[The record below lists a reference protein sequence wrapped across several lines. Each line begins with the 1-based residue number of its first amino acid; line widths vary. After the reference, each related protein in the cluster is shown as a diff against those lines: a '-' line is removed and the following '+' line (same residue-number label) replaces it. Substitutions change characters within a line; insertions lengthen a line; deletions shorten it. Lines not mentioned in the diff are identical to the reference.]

1 LNLKFLGLFVKNI
14 NDGSVQTRQKC
25 GKAAGIIGIIS
36 NVILFAVKLIIGIAC
51 SSIAITADAIN
62 NITDAASSV
71 VTLVGFKLSEKPAD
85 DKHPYGHARIEYLTG
100 FIVSLIITVLG
111 VQFFKDSI
119 VTIVSNTP
127 SSYSNAAIA
136 VLVIAI
142 FIKLWQATF
151 YKAVGKHI
159 DSGSLIATSADS
171 RNDVI
176 STSAVLVGALVSRVW
191 GIELDGYLGLI
202 IAIFIIYSGIKLI
215 METADPILGVA
226 PDDEFVQKISDKI
239 LSYEGILGLHDLIVH
254 NYGEGRCFASVHCEV
269 SANEDILKSHDI
281 IDNIEFDFL
290 REMNLRL
297 VIHMDPVVTDDE
309 NVIKLKGVTT
319 DIVEKVGESIGEA
332 ISMHDFRVVFGQ
344 THTNL
349 IFDIVLRSS
358 CKTDDKT
365 VCSMIEQ
372 KIKEYS
378 PEYNTVICVDRNYTA
393 NTHN

>member
-1 LNLKFLGLFVKNI
+1 MNLKFLGLFVKNI

-62 NITDAASSV
+62 NIADAASSV

-119 VTIVSNTP
+119 VTIISNTP

-309 NVIKLKGVTT
+309 NVTKLKAVTT
-319 DIVEKVGESIGEA
+319 DIVEKIGESIGEA

>member
-1 LNLKFLGLFVKNI
+1 MNLKFLGLFVKNI

-119 VTIVSNTP
+119 VTIISNTP

-309 NVIKLKGVTT
+309 NVTKLKAVTT
-319 DIVEKVGESIGEA
+319 DIVEKVGENIGEA

>member
-1 LNLKFLGLFVKNI
+1 MNLKFLGLFVKNI

-319 DIVEKVGESIGEA
+319 DIVEKVGESIGEV

>member
-1 LNLKFLGLFVKNI
+1 MNLKFLGLFVKNI

-309 NVIKLKGVTT
+309 NVTKLKAVTT

>member
-1 LNLKFLGLFVKNI
+1 MNLKFLGLFVKNI

>member
-1 LNLKFLGLFVKNI
+1 MNLKFLGLFVKNI

-309 NVIKLKGVTT
+309 NVIKLKDVTT

>member
-1 LNLKFLGLFVKNI
+1 MNLKFLGLFVKNI

-127 SSYSNAAIA
+127 STYSNAAIIL
-136 VLVIAI
+136 LVIAI

-159 DSGSLIATSADS
+159 GSGSLIATSADS

-176 STSAVLVGALVSRVW
+176 STTAVLVGALVSRLW
-191 GIELDGYLGLI
+191 GIELDGYLGLL

-239 LSYEGILGLHDLIVH
+239 LSYDGILGLHDLIVH

-269 SANEDILKSHDI
+269 SASEDILKSHDI

-290 REMNLRL
+290 REMNVRL

-309 NVIKLKGVTT
+309 NVTKLKDVTT
-319 DIVEKVGESIGEA
+319 DIVEKVGDDIGEA

-378 PEYNTVICVDRNYTA
+378 PEYNTVICVDRNYTT